1 MRPGTTLVHHTDSGS
16 QSLSDTYGS
25 RLEAAQLRQSAA
37 RSAYDNAMAE
47 SWFQTLKNELIH
59 RHRWATR
66 EAADLAVFSYI
77 GWYNQRR
84 RRSSLDMRSP
94 VRYEQEEAIPTLF
107 MHA

>member
-1 MRPGTTLVHHTDSGS
+1 MRKTRFH
-16 QSLSDTYGS
+16 
-25 RLEAAQLRQSAA
+25 
-37 RSAYDNAMAE
+37 
-47 SWFQTLKNELIH
+47 TLKNELIQ

-84 RRSSLDMRSP
+84 RHSSLDMRSP

-107 MHA
+107 MQA